1 MIKIKVDSSR
11 GEGEQLD
18 VKLSKFVKCLTLTVT
33 IDSHSL
39 RRRSSKEEDNDGET
53 PIDTPSAGDAKM
65 VRDTIGE
72 VETETKTKARNRR
85 KMRPFEK
92 KLPTLKR

>member
-1 MIKIKVDSSR
+1 MIKIKVDASR

-18 VKLSKFVKCLTLTVT
+18 VKLSKFVKYLTLTVT

-39 RRRSSKEEDNDGET
+39 RRKIQQRRRQGRRT

-65 VRDTIGE
+65 VRDTTGE
-72 VETETKTKARNRR
+72 VETETKTKARNP

-92 KLPTLKR
+92 KKLATLKR